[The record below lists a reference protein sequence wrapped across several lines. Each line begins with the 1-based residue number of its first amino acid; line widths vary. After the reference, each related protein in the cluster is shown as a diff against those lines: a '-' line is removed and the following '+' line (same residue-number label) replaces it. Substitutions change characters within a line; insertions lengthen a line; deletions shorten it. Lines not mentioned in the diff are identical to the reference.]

1 MHTCPYCGSQYEG
14 TTCPNCNASAPAQP
28 QQPVQQPPQQPYA
41 QPGYPPQQQGYAQ
54 PPYQPPYQQPVQ
66 QPYVV
71 NNYINTAPPVSPK
84 SRLVATLLC
93 LFLGGIGIHRFY
105 AGKVGPGVLY
115 IFTAGLCGIGAL
127 VDLIMILCGSFT
139 DSMGYPIKNW

>member
-1 MHTCPYCGSQYEG
+1 MQTCPYCGSQYEG
-14 TTCPNCNASAPAQP
+14 TTCPNCNASAPAQ
-28 QQPVQQPPQQPYA
+28 QQQPPVQQPPQQQPYG
-41 QPGYPPQQQGYAQ
+41 QPGYPPQQQQGYPA
-54 PPYQPPYQQPVQ
+54 QPPYQQPYQ

-71 NNYINTAPPVSPK
+71 NNYINAAPPVSQK
-84 SRLVATLLC
+84 SRLAATLLC

-105 AGKVGPGVLY
+105 AGKVGTGVLY

-139 DSMGYPIKNW
+139 DNMGYPIKNW

>member
-28 QQPVQQPPQQPYA
+28 
-41 QPGYPPQQQGYAQ
+41 
-54 PPYQPPYQQPVQ
+54 QQPVQ

-105 AGKVGPGVLY
+105 AGKVGTGVLY